1 MLWKLRSGAG
11 ENQSY
16 SARIFL
22 LEFESEFE
30 SDTTVSIVPQQPYQL
45 YRNNRIDCTAT
56 TVPTKPIADPLH
68 NLQQ

>member
-22 LEFESEFE
+22 LEFEFE
-30 SDTTVSIVPQQPYQL
+30 SDTTVSIVPQQ
-45 YRNNRIDCTAT
+45 
-56 TVPTKPIADPLH
+56 TVPTEPIADPLH